1 MTSNILKFIKNTPC
15 ASLKGFLNNHRSFD
29 LKINWDNPDKDIV
42 KTLLREIEEISDDEL
57 VEVVLDAERINAL
70 TDELGQREPPR
81 VCRRLHF
88 LRGWSNEQT
97 QTLSPGSPGTGR
109 AAGAGAPGEL

>member
-70 TDELGQREPPR
+70 TDELGQRALFSFVTDEIY
-81 VCRRLHF
+81 VA
-88 LRGWSNEQT
+88 S
-97 QTLSPGSPGTGR
+97 
-109 AAGAGAPGEL
+109 